1 LAFKQVKRMDWLAN
15 IRGLI
20 LDMDGVLWRGDE
32 ALLDMPAFF
41 AQAEALGLKVTLAT
55 NNATRSVP
63 QYLEKLSRYGAAL
76 HPDQV
81 VNSPMAAAYYLS
93 RKHPNGGNVF
103 VVGESGL
110 HDTLAEKGFL
120 HAEENVLAVVAGL
133 DRHIT
138 YTKLSKAASLIRSG
152 VEFVGTNPDKTFPS
166 PSGLT
171 PGAGSVLAFIE
182 AASDVS
188 PVIAGKPEPFM
199 FDLAIARMRLEPSE
213 TLAVG
218 DRLDTDIL
226 GGQKAGCRTA
236 AVLSGVSSLEEINAW
251 SPPPDLVLEDLSG
264 LLPRIQQART
274 GK

>member
-1 LAFKQVKRMDWLAN
+1 MTDWLAS

-41 AQAEALGLKVTLAT
+41 TGAEKLGLSVALAT
-55 NNATRSVP
+55 NNATLSVA
-63 QYLEKLSRYGAAL
+63 QYLDKLSRFGARL
-76 HPDQV
+76 MPEQI
-81 VNSPMAAAYYLS
+81 VNSSMAAAFYLS
-93 RKHPNGGNVF
+93 RKHPNGGPVY

-110 HDTLAEKGFL
+110 HDTLAEKGFH

-133 DRHIT
+133 DRHVT
-138 YTKLSKAASLIRSG
+138 YTKLSRASLLVRSG
-152 VEFVGTNPDKTFPS
+152 VEFVGTNPDKTYPS

-171 PGAGSVLAFIE
+171 PGAGSILAFIE
-182 AASDVS
+182 TASGVS

-199 FDLAIARMRLEPSE
+199 FDLAIARMGLNPGQ
-213 TLAVG
+213 TMAVG

-236 AVLSGVSSLEEINAW
+236 AVLSGVSTPQDIAAW
-251 SPPPDLVLEDLSG
+251 SPSPDLVLAGLAQ
-264 LLPRIQQART
+264 LLPCVRQAR
-274 GK
+274 GL